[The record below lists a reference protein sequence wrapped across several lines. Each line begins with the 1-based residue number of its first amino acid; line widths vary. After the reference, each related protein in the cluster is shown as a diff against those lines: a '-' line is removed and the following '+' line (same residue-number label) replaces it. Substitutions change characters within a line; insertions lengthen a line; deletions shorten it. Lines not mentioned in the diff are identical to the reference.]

1 MGPDGSVGGDVDD
14 PKPRASRLSIASL
27 VLGIASVASP
37 MLSVISFTGAFESI
51 PYSGYAAYFMIPFG
65 AFASVFAV
73 LFGHVSR
80 KKVGGRPGLKSA
92 ASLIGLITGYVGLV
106 FSLLPLLLAFYFQVI
121 AA

>member
-1 MGPDGSVGGDVDD
+1 MGPDGSVGGHVDD

-27 VLGIASVASP
+27 VLGIASVAS
-37 MLSVISFTGAFESI
+37 LVLVVISIAAAESI
-51 PYSGYAAYFMIPFG
+51 PYSGYAVYFMIPFG

-92 ASLIGLITGYVGLV
+92 PSLIGLVTGYVGLV
-106 FSLLPLLLAFYFQVI
+106 FSLLPLLLAFYLQVI